1 MKKVSME
8 KIAQK
13 AGVSK
18 STVSNALSGKDHM
31 LSEETKKRILQIA
44 EECGYQKKNHL
55 IRFVV
60 FERRVLPESRKI
72 DHDPKFK
79 ILYTSMKRQ
88 CCLFHYRIAVNHIK
102 EMDKEKGFGYIRKI
116 SDCDGLI
123 ILGWELTIDDLRW
136 LREFL
141 NIPFVVIDAAFS
153 DPKYDFV
160 TNNNVDAAYQLTQRM
175 IDCGHRRIGFIHGGD
190 MEVFD
195 ERSRGYQNALIAN
208 NLEYDRSIV
217 CRVERKNK
225 SEFVEE
231 IREFL
236 LKLSKRNTPMPTAF
250 LACDDRIA
258 VSFLAA
264 SIALNMDFSLA
275 GFDNLPVCL
284 EQTPQLASV
293 EPDYSYIGVT
303 AVKRIVEKISSGETK
318 TQKIYTEPNI
328 YYRESIAVLNK
339 KKNV

>member
-1 MKKVSME
+1 MQQ
-8 KIAQK
+8 IAAK
-13 AGVSK
+13 ANVSK

-60 FERRVLPESRKI
+60 FERRILPESRKI

-79 ILYTSMKRQ
+79 TLYQSMKKE
-88 CCLFHYRIAVNHIK
+88 CANFNYRITVNHIRAK
-102 EMDKEKGFGYIRKI
+102 DREKGFGYIRKL

-123 ILGWELTIDDLRW
+123 ILGWELVIDDLRW

-141 NIPFVVIDAAFS
+141 NIPFVVIDAAFT
-153 DPKYDFV
+153 DPKYDFI
-160 TNNNVDAAYQLTQRM
+160 TNNNIDAAYQLTQKM
-175 IDCGHRRIGFIHGGD
+175 IDCGHRRIGFIHGGA
-190 MEVFD
+190 MEVFN
-195 ERSRGYQNALIAN
+195 ERMRGYQNALIAN
-208 NLEYDRSIV
+208 NLDYDRSIV
-217 CRVERKNK
+217 CWVERQKKN
-225 SEFVEE
+225 EFVEE

-236 LKLSKRNTPMPTAF
+236 LKLSKRTAPMPTAF

-258 VSFLAA
+258 ISFLAA
-264 SIALNMDFSLA
+264 SSALNMHFSLA

-293 EPDYSYIGVT
+293 EPDYIYIGKT
-303 AVKRIVEKISSGETK
+303 AVRRIMEKISSGETK

-328 YYRESIAVLNK
+328 YYRDSIAVLNK